1 MPNWGAG
8 AAGAGRGALSGA
20 GTGAMIGSFGGPI
33 GMGIG
38 AGAGAIYGGLRGLF
52 GGGDDEDEAAKVAA
66 GDPNIDPLRE
76 SAAALRQ
83 KGAMLGGQGQQA
95 LAPTLA
101 YYQALIGQD
110 PGALMAATAP
120 ERGRVID
127 QYDSARRAAAEFG
140 PRGGATNAAI
150 ANSHFQQAQQLGDIT
165 SMAKRDATSQLAA
178 LGATMT
184 GLGLSADQLASM
196 DLNAVI
202 QAVLGQEYLDVQRR
216 GQTMAMW
223 SGVGEAAGGLAGLYL
238 TREGGAWGGGGGGTS
253 GGYGG
258 PTIDRNPWAGAS

>member
-1 MPNWGAG
+1 MPNWGG
-8 AAGAGRGALSGA
+8 AAGGALSGA
-20 GTGAMIGSFGGPI
+20 GTGAALGSFVPGI
-33 GMGIG
+33 GTGIG
-38 AGAGAIYGGLRGLF
+38 AGVGAIYGGLRGLF
-52 GGGDDEDEAAKVAA
+52 SGGDDDEDAAKAA
-66 GDPNIDPLRE
+66 SDLDPLRD
-76 SAAALRQ
+76 SATALRQ
-83 KGAMLGGQGQQA
+83 KGALLGGQGQQA

-101 YYQALIGQD
+101 YYQSLIGQD
-110 PGALMAATAP
+110 PAALMQATAP

-202 QAVLGQEYLDVQRR
+202 QAVLGQDYLDIQKR

-223 SGVGEAAGGLAGLYL
+223 GGVGETAGSLAGLYL
-238 TREGGAWGGGGGGTS
+238 TREGGAWG
-253 GGYGG
+253 
-258 PTIDRNPWAGAS
+258 PTAS